1 MSLSQNSAS
10 PFSSP
15 GGSFNLAAR
24 TATCRGTAMQ
34 MMKIRASALV
44 ASVVIG
50 LTAPPTAAAET
61 WPQRMVRVFVP
72 VGAGSATDTAARIFV
87 DRLANRWKQPVVV
100 ENRPGADG
108 LIGVSAFV
116 AARDDHALLFSFAA
130 PISVYPVVREKL
142 PYDPARDLVP
152 ISSATDSFGTI
163 AVPTS
168 LDIASLA
175 QLVAYARARPG
186 KLNSHATSGVFP
198 YVLAGFLH
206 SEGLEVTQIS
216 YREQIL
222 AMQDLGEGRLD
233 LLMTVIGAILPVVQ
247 AGKAKFLAV
256 SNSKR
261 SLTVPDVPTVHEAGY
276 PELAFE
282 GFQGFFGSRDMSAE
296 LRDRIA
302 ADIDEVAAD
311 PVLVARLDAL
321 GQRAHATT
329 PIEFAGMIE

>member
-1 MSLSQNSAS
+1 MHM
-10 PFSSP
+10 
-15 GGSFNLAAR
+15 
-24 TATCRGTAMQ
+24 T
-34 MMKIRASALV
+34 KVRASALV

-50 LTAPPTAAAET
+50 LTAATAAAAET
-61 WPQRMVRVFVP
+61 WPQRTVRVFVP
-72 VGAGSATDTAARIFV
+72 IGAGSATDTAARIYA
-87 DRLANRWKQPVVV
+87 DRLGSRWKQPVVV

-116 AARDDHALLFSFAA
+116 AAHDDHALLFSPAA
-130 PISVYPVVREKL
+130 PVSVYPVVREKL

-168 LDIASLA
+168 LNIASLA
-175 QLVAYARARPG
+175 QLVAHARARPG
-186 KLNSHATSGVFP
+186 KLNSYGSAGVFP
-198 YVLAGFLH
+198 YLLAGFLQ

-216 YREQIL
+216 YREQTL

-233 LLMTVIGAILPVVQ
+233 LLMTVIGAILPVAQ

-256 SNSKR
+256 TNSKR
-261 SLTVPDVPTVHEAGY
+261 SLTVPEVPTVTEAGY

-282 GFQGFFGSRDMSAE
+282 GFQGFFGPRGISAE

-302 ADIDEVAAD
+302 ADVAAVAAD
-311 PVLVARLDAL
+311 PVVVARLDAM
-321 GQRAHATT
+321 GQLAHATT
-329 PIEFAGMIE
+329 PTEFAGMIEDQRAKIADIVRRTGMKQ

>member
-1 MSLSQNSAS
+1 MH
-10 PFSSP
+10 
-15 GGSFNLAAR
+15 
-24 TATCRGTAMQ
+24 
-34 MMKIRASALV
+34 MMKVRPSALV

-50 LTAPPTAAAET
+50 LTAATAAAAET

-72 VGAGSATDTAARIFV
+72 IGAGSATDTAARIFV
-87 DRLANRWKQPVVV
+87 DRLGNRWKQPVVV

-116 AARDDHALLFSFAA
+116 AAHDDHALLFSPAA
-130 PISVYPVVREKL
+130 PVSVHPVVREKL

-168 LDIASLA
+168 LNIASLA

-186 KLNSHATSGVFP
+186 KLNSYGSAGVFP
-198 YVLAGFLH
+198 YLLAGFLQ

-216 YREQIL
+216 YREQTL

-256 SNSKR
+256 TNSKR

-282 GFQGFFGSRDMSAE
+282 GFQGFFGARDMSTE

-302 ADIDEVAAD
+302 ADVAAVAAD
-311 PVLVARLDAL
+311 PVVVARLDTM
-321 GQRAHATT
+321 GQLAHATT
-329 PIEFAGMIE
+329 PTDFAGMIEDQRAKIADIVRRTGMKQ